1 MVLYPLEYNCPFC
14 GKILASRFSKCFNI
28 YCQGQTFNVGNLV
41 IYRLNP
47 DLGIGRII
55 RKIEVPRS
63 KSLDEE
69 DTGLFITHKVIFKDN
84 IIKIINPVDLIHY
97 IYEINDELITKQGN
111 GYINSKDFLIKDG
124 MISYEFLKSDGR
136 VIQLYESEISSKYE
150 TPIETLIKKHKFHPS
165 KNFLIKY
172 WANLFHSYYTSYRV
186 KCITN
191 SRLSIMPHQ
200 VNVAHRLAEEY
211 FSRIILADEVG
222 LGKTI
227 EAGIYIKEMMA
238 RNLAERILIIVPAS
252 LVIQW
257 KWEMENKFNIN
268 FTIYDGK
275 KIKELKRKGSY
286 RHAEILH
293 NPFYY
298 DNLIICSLQ
307 FARNKKYIELL
318 SNITWD
324 IVIFDEAHHLR
335 RYLTNLKSGSYRET
349 LNYDLAKK
357 ISLNSESLLLLTAT
371 PLQLHSFELYSLI
384 ELIHPEIFENF
395 SDFEHFRKNKPFI
408 NLLITNLTN
417 VDRLNNF
424 EVKNTIKL
432 LKDLGYIDKRE
443 SYIQIVANLKNN
455 DYKYDLVK
463 KIETDHTLSKFLIR
477 NRKKNVFTKEFITKR
492 IVKTIIVIPT
502 QLELEIY
509 NEIRLYLAKI
519 YNSSL
524 NNKKNVGIGFVI
536 TTLQKLL
543 TSSKFAFLKSL
554 ERRLKEID
562 RFKNFFLSPDAIKE
576 ENPEYYEIELEEQ
589 YIDSETNG
597 IFRNKSKKEINDE
610 TINLLNHERI
620 LKAFYDKLKK
630 LPYDSKSDKLLELLS
645 QIFRV
650 NPYEK
655 VIIFTQ
661 FVDTLKF
668 LKDIIEEQN
677 RNYDVELF
685 YGGLDKTQKDE
696 AVEKFR
702 SSSQLGILLSTEI
715 GGEGRNFQF
724 CRMLINYDLPWNP
737 MKLEQRIGRLDR
749 IGQKSREI
757 YIYNFFME
765 GTVETDVIHAL
776 IKRINLFEES
786 IGVLE
791 PIIGRIEKDFKNV
804 LFAEDDGK
812 KRTKLN
818 EFYRTL
824 DEEIR
829 KAKEIEMQLDD
840 LMIDKKSF
848 QMEGLITSLA
858 SFIDVKLTH
867 NELYLLL
874 RHFFDINDHFYGVL
888 ESVETQTEGIEK
900 TTDESKF
907 QSKIK
912 IHDPLLHKLKYP
924 ILNEYEGT
932 FDLDLARNKEEIDF
946 FALGHPLIDNI
957 LNFCINDEFLGNV
970 SLLNLK
976 REFVSP
982 YLGDPSVGA
991 KDLYLFIFSVKFQ
1004 GYIIENQISAIIVD
1018 QNGNKF
1024 EKLTEFI
1031 LDIKNFDRIYQ
1042 FSNEFEE
1049 IKLDSNLIKHIQQK
1063 AKEII
1068 KSKTNL
1074 WKQEIKVL
1082 NDKIYTQEKKKKER
1096 LFAHN
1101 RKILKYK
1108 IEILKQKLER
1118 KESQRPSEKQLRN
1131 IKYLTDQAK
1140 KQEKM
1145 NKIEKLKE
1153 EINFLKQDIRLI
1165 EKKLDDLS
1173 FEFEDRKNE
1182 MIRRSRSKYYT
1193 NIISFALIKVE
1204 E

>member
-1 MVLYPLEYNCPFC
+1 MVLNRLNYNCPFC
-14 GKILASRFSKCFNI
+14 GKDLTSQFSKCFNI
-28 YCQGQTFNVGNLV
+28 YCTGQKFNVGNLV

-47 DLGIGRII
+47 DLGVGRII
-55 RKIEVPRS
+55 RKLEVPASR
-63 KSLDEE
+63 SLDKV
-69 DTGLFITHKVIFKDN
+69 DTHFVITHKVMFRD
-84 IIKIINPVDLIHY
+84 KIVKVIHPIDLIHY
-97 IYEINDELITKQGN
+97 IFELNDEIITKQGN
-111 GYINSKDFLIKDG
+111 GHINSKDFLIKDG
-124 MISYEFLKSDGR
+124 TISYEFLKNDGK
-136 VIQLYESEISSKYE
+136 VVQIFESEIYSKYE
-150 TPIETLIKKHKFHPS
+150 TPIETLIKRQKFDPS
-165 KNFLIKY
+165 LNFLIKY
-172 WANLFHSYYTSYRV
+172 WANLFHTYYTSYRV

-191 SRLSIMPHQ
+191 SRLSLMPHQ

-227 EAGIYIKEMMA
+227 EAGIYVKEMMA

-252 LVIQW
+252 LQKQW
-257 KWEMENKFNIN
+257 QFEMANKFNIH
-268 FTIYDGK
+268 FKIYDGK
-275 KIKELKRKGSY
+275 KIRKLKRKGSY

-318 SNITWD
+318 SNISWD

-335 RYLTNLKSGSYRET
+335 RYLTNAKTGNYRET
-349 LNYDLAKK
+349 LNYELARK

-384 ELIHPEIFENF
+384 ELIHPEVFKNF
-395 SDFEHFRKNKPFI
+395 GDFEHFRKNKSFI
-408 NLLITNLTN
+408 NLLIANLTN

-443 SYIQIVANLKNN
+443 SYIQIVANLKIN

-463 KIETDHTLSKFLIR
+463 KIEIDHTLSKFLIR
-477 NRKKNVFTKEFITKR
+477 NRKKNVFTKEFRTNR

-502 QLELEIY
+502 QSELEIY
-509 NEIRLYLAKI
+509 DEIRLYLAKI

-524 NNKKNVGIGFVI
+524 SNKKNVGIGFVI

-554 ERRLKEID
+554 ERRLKDIE

-576 ENPEYYEIELEEQ
+576 ENPEYYELELEEQ
-589 YIDSETNG
+589 YIDSEING

-620 LKAFYDKLKK
+620 LKEFYDKLMK
-630 LPYDSKSDKLLELLS
+630 LPYDSKSDKLLDLLN
-645 QIFRV
+645 QIFRI
-650 NPYEK
+650 NPHEK

-668 LKDIIEEQN
+668 LKRIIEEQN

-724 CRMLINYDLPWNP
+724 CRIMINYDLPWNP

-749 IGQKSREI
+749 IGQKSLEI

-776 IKRINLFEES
+776 VKRINLFEES
-786 IGVLE
+786 IGILE
-791 PIIGRIEKDFKNV
+791 PIIGIIEKDFKNV

-812 KRTKLN
+812 KRKNLN
-818 EFYRTL
+818 KFYRTL

-840 LMIDKKSF
+840 LMIDKRSF
-848 QMEGLITSLA
+848 QMEGLVSSLA
-858 SFIDVKLTH
+858 SNRNVKLTH
-867 NELYLLL
+867 NELYLLF
-874 RHFFDINDHFYGVL
+874 RNFFKLKNHFYGTL
-888 ESVETQTEGIEK
+888 YSAGEFKEK
-900 TTDESKF
+900 TNNTSNQDKFESK
-907 QSKIK
+907 IN
-912 IHDPLLHKLKYP
+912 IHEPLLSITKYP
-924 ILNEYEGT
+924 LLKEYEGT
-932 FDLDLARNKEEIDF
+932 FNLELARDKEEIDF
-946 FALGHPLIDNI
+946 FALGHPLVDNI
-957 LNFCINDEFLGNV
+957 LRFCISDEFPGNV
-970 SLLNLK
+970 SSLTLK
-976 REFVSP
+976 RALLIP
-982 YLGDPSVGA
+982 YF
-991 KDLYLFIFSVKFQ
+991 KDISKVEKELYLFIFSIKYQ
-1004 GYIIENQISAIIVD
+1004 GYIIENQISAIVMD
-1018 QNGNKF
+1018 KNGKEIEDF
-1024 EKLTEFI
+1024 SDFI
-1031 LDIKNFDRIYQ
+1031 LDIKNYSKFFDH
-1042 FSNEFEE
+1042 SDSLKNS
-1049 IKLDSNLIKHIQQK
+1049 KLNGTLINNLQQK
-1063 AKEII
+1063 AKNEI
-1068 KSKTNL
+1068 KLKTKL
-1074 WKQEIKVL
+1074 WKKEIKTL
-1082 NDKIYTQEKKKKER
+1082 NDKIYNQEKKKKEKI
-1096 LFAHN
+1096 FTYA
-1101 RKILKYK
+1101 RKLLKIK
-1108 IEILKQKLER
+1108 VELLKQKLER
-1118 KESQRPSEKQLRN
+1118 KENQKPTERQRLN
-1131 IKYLTDQAK
+1131 IKNLTDQAR
-1140 KQEKM
+1140 KQERIQ
-1145 NKIEKLKE
+1145 KIEKLHE
-1153 EINFLKQDIRLI
+1153 EIKFLRRDIKLI

-1173 FEFEDRKNE
+1173 FEFEDLKKE
-1182 MIRRSRSKYYT
+1182 MIRRNQSKFNT
-1193 NIISFALIKVE
+1193 NMLSFALINLV
-1204 E
+1204 

>member
-1 MVLYPLEYNCPFC
+1 MDLNPLEYNCPFC
-14 GKILASRFSKCFNI
+14 GKILATRFSKCFNI
-28 YCQGQTFNVGNLV
+28 YCQGQTFNEGNLV

-63 KSLDEE
+63 KSLDKE
-69 DTGLFITHKVIFKDN
+69 DTGFFITHKVLFKN
-84 IIKIINPVDLIHY
+84 NVIKIINPVDLIHY

-111 GYINSKDFLIKDG
+111 GYINSKNFLIKDG
-124 MISYEFLKSDGR
+124 IISYEFLKSDGR
-136 VIQLYESEISSKYE
+136 VLQLYESEISSKYE

-191 SRLSIMPHQ
+191 SRLSLMPHQ

-252 LVIQW
+252 LVEQW
-257 KWEMENKFNIN
+257 KFEMQNKFNIQ
-268 FTIYDGK
+268 FKIYDGK
-275 KIKELKRKGSY
+275 KIKELKRRGSY
-286 RHAEILH
+286 KHANFLH

-298 DNLIICSLQ
+298 NNLIICSLQ

-318 SNITWD
+318 SNISWD
-324 IVIFDEAHHLR
+324 IVVFDEAHHLR
-335 RYLTNLKSGSYRET
+335 RYLTNAKTGSYRET
-349 LNYDLAKK
+349 INYELAKAL
-357 ISLNSESLLLLTAT
+357 SLNSESMLLLTAT
-371 PLQLHSFELYSLI
+371 PLQLHSFELYSII
-384 ELIHPEIFENF
+384 ELISPEAFENF
-395 SDFEHFRKNKPFI
+395 GDFEHFRKNMPFI
-408 NLLITNLTN
+408 NLLISNLTN
-417 VDRLNNF
+417 IKRLNNF

-432 LKDLGYIDKRE
+432 LKDLRYIDKNE
-443 SYIQIVANLKNN
+443 SFIQIVKNLENESFK
-455 DYKYDLVK
+455 YKLVK

-477 NRKKNVFTKEFITKR
+477 NRKKNVFSEEFINQR
-492 IVKTIIVIPT
+492 IVKTIIVNPT
-502 QLELEIY
+502 QQELDLY

-524 NNKKNVGIGFVI
+524 SKKNLGIGFVI

-554 ERRLKEID
+554 ERRLQDINRYKA
-562 RFKNFFLSPDAIKE
+562 FFLSPKSIKE
-576 ENPEYYEIELEEQ
+576 ENPEFFELELEEQ
-589 YIDSETNG
+589 FIDSELNG
-597 IFRNKSKKEINDE
+597 IIKNKSKKGFYDDPID
-610 TINLLNHERI
+610 ILNHEKI
-620 LKAFYDKLKK
+620 LREFYDKLMK
-630 LPYDSKSDKLLELLS
+630 LSYDSKSDKLLDLLNQIYELNS
-645 QIFRV
+645 H
-650 NPYEK
+650 EK

-668 LKDIIEEQN
+668 LKEIIELQN
-677 RNYDVELF
+677 QEYVIELF
-685 YGGLDKTQKDE
+685 YGGLDKTQKDD
-696 AVEKFR
+696 AVERFR
-702 SSSQLGILLSTEI
+702 SQKKFGILLSTEI

-724 CRMLINYDLPWNP
+724 CRILINYDLPWNP

-749 IGQKSREI
+749 IGQESREI

-848 QMEGLITSLA
+848 QMEGLITSLT

-874 RHFFDINDHFYGVL
+874 RYFFDINDHFYGVL
-888 ESVETQTEGIEK
+888 ESVESQTEGIEK

-912 IHDPLLHKLKYP
+912 INDQLLHKLKYP

-932 FDLDLARNKEEIDF
+932 FNLDLARNKEKIDF

-957 LNFCINDEFLGNV
+957 INFCITDEFLGNV

-976 REFVSP
+976 RELVSS
-982 YLGDPSVGA
+982 YLGDLSKGV
-991 KDLYLFIFSVKFQ
+991 KVLFLFIFSVKFQ

-1018 QNGNKF
+1018 QNGNTF
-1024 EKLTEFI
+1024 EKLAEFI
-1031 LDIKNFDRIYQ
+1031 LDIKNFDIIYQ
-1042 FSNEFEE
+1042 FSDEIEG
-1049 IKLDSNLIKHIQQK
+1049 IKLNPNLINQIQQK
-1063 AKEII
+1063 AEEVITL
-1068 KSKTNL
+1068 KSNP
-1074 WKQEIKVL
+1074 WKQEIKTL
-1082 NDKIYTQEKKKKER
+1082 NDKIYTQEKKKKKR
-1096 LFAHN
+1096 IFAHN
-1101 RKILKYK
+1101 KKILKSK

-1118 KESQRPSEKQLRN
+1118 KESQKPSEKQLRN
-1131 IKYLTDQAK
+1131 IKFLTDQAK
-1140 KQEKM
+1140 KQERM

-1153 EINFLKQDIRLI
+1153 EINFLKNDINLI

-1173 FEFEDRKNE
+1173 FEFEDLKNE
-1182 MIRRSRSKYYT
+1182 MIRRNRSKYYT
-1193 NIISFALIKVE
+1193 NLISFALIKLE